1 MDRKTHL
8 VFDLEIWHGIDEV
21 DLTSNDTNFT
31 SKLFDL
37 IAKAD
42 IENTQKLRIVYPDE
56 VKTYELFKRHG
67 PELFNMI
74 KNNPEK
80 IDWDGYAEE

>member
-1 MDRKTHL
+1 MDKKTHL
-8 VFDLEIWHGIDEV
+8 VFDLRIWYIEEG
-21 DLTSNDTNFT
+21 TNFT

-56 VKTYELFKRHG
+56 VKTYELFKEHG
-67 PELFNMI
+67 KELFNMI
-74 KNNPEK
+74 KDNPER